1 MSQRLKNNFI
11 LIPEIDIHTSDMSK
25 IPEYIERLEGIK
37 QSNLDDSDT
46 LYKLKS
52 SGDELAMHDYDREW
66 MSEMNFLDDVIHFLK
81 KRLSRTSSPTSRSPS
96 APADPWT

>member
-1 MSQRLKNNFI
+1 MSQRLKNDFI

-46 LYKLKS
+46 LYKLRS
-52 SGDELAMHDYDREW
+52 SGDEQAMYDYDREW
-66 MSEMNFLDDVIHFLK
+66 MSEMKFLDEVIQFLK
-81 KRLSRTSSPTSRSPS
+81 TRLSRTSSPTSRSPS
-96 APADPWT
+96 APAAP